1 MITSERSQHGL
12 RKKYF
17 EITKKASAFTGTAGL
32 AGRSYTTDDIKL
44 GIE

>member
-1 MITSERSQHGL
+1 MDLGKNILKSR
-12 RKKYF
+12 
-17 EITKKASAFTGTAGL
+17 KKASAFTGTAGS